1 MEAEQ
6 ARIPKVSVITPTW
19 RRHGMLLT
27 RCIPSVQAQGYPSV
41 EHLVISDGPDPE
53 LKDKLAQ
60 PWTDGWK
67 DLWYHE
73 LPVHDEAEH
82 WGSYGRAAGIELAS
96 GEYITYCDDDDSL
109 RPFHCYQLAE
119 ALTAHP
125 EAGFAVSRMLS
136 HGAYGDIVIGT
147 GPLAAG
153 DVGTPMIMHRRS
165 VLEHGTWGL
174 PDRFEDWHL
183 VWAWI
188 QAGVEYV
195 RVQAETSDVWPSI
208 FR

>member
-1 MEAEQ
+1 MEH
-6 ARIPKVSVITPTW
+6 VI
-19 RRHGMLLT
+19 
-27 RCIPSVQAQGYPSV
+27 V
-41 EHLVISDGPDPE
+41 SDGPDPA
-53 LKDKLAQ
+53 LRKALAE
-60 PWTDGWK
+60 PWLEGWE

-73 LPVHDEAEH
+73 LPAHDETEH
-82 WGSYGRAAGIELAS
+82 FGAPARNTGLLLAS
-96 GEYITYCDDDDSL
+96 GELVTYVDDDDAL
-109 RPFHCYQLAE
+109 RPYHCTLLAQ

-153 DVGTPMIMHRRS
+153 DVGTPMIMHRRD
-165 VLEHGTWGL
+165 VPVKYGTWGTDGSWG
-174 PDRFEDWHL
+174 PGDRFEDWHL

-188 QAGVEYV
+188 QAGAEYV